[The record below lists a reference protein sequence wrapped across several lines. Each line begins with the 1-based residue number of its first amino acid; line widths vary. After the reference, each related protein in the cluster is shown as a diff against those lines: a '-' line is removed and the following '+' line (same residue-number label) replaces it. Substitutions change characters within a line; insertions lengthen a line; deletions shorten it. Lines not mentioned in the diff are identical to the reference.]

1 MNNAIIQLL
10 ILAAVAV
17 FLVFRLK
24 NLLGT
29 REGFEGN
36 AEKTVVKIKEK
47 EVKSPNLEIING
59 GLDHDIVDH
68 VEKGS
73 KAAKNLSIIK
83 GQEPNFNVREFLS
96 GAREAYEMILVAFKS
111 GDISSVKTLLS
122 EDVKEAFLKD
132 IENRKI
138 KGLKTNLTFGGIR
151 ALTIVDADFDQSSS
165 EVEITI
171 RFLSDLTI
179 VVKNDKGNIVEGSEN
194 DIKVQKDVWTF
205 GRTLTSK
212 NPNWSLIAT
221 EL

>member
-1 MNNAIIQLL
+1 M
-10 ILAAVAV
+10 
-17 FLVFRLK
+17 
-24 NLLGT
+24 G
-29 REGFEGN
+29 
-36 AEKTVVKIKEK
+36 
-47 EVKSPNLEIING
+47 
-59 GLDHDIVDH
+59 
-68 VEKGS
+68 
-73 KAAKNLSIIK
+73 
-83 GQEPNFNVREFLS
+83 EFLS